1 MNPEILAQKKKIIE
15 SPKHSPTR
23 AEDIK
28 LLKMLQYHAGSI
40 GGGSPTQKTSVNETK
55 SIAEIQE
62 EITLLRNKTEKLVPA
77 EADVKVLND
86 RSVVDVASLPGLP
99 TYLKVYL

>member
-28 LLKMLQYHAGSI
+28 LLKMLQLNAGSI
-40 GGGSPTQKTSVNETK
+40 GGGSPTQKISVNGTK